1 MAMFAPATRRKL
13 KLRLAICAP
22 AGYGKSL
29 TAIKFAGALA
39 SAFGNGKPLK
49 IAAID
54 TEHGALSK
62 YAGII
67 NGVHFDVC
75 ELQHFAPSAY
85 TAAIR
90 EAAAAGYGVLIIDS
104 LSHAWSGVGGALA
117 QVDQKSAAGGNSFT
131 AWKDVTPQHNELVEA
146 ILSYPGHVI
155 ATMRTKMEY
164 VLEETTNSK
173 GKTVMAPKKIGMK
186 PVQRE
191 GMDYEF
197 DIVCDM
203 DETHTLIV
211 GKTRCP
217 AIDGQRVVKPGPEFL
232 TPVIRWLDEGVDAP
246 AETKPVFVPDVIVT
260 ASDVQVSEIRVACQT
275 LELADQPGA
284 MLAKRGVSRLEDLT
298 HTQADE
304 ILATL
309 RKKIQARKVELDAKL
324 AEAEKAEAAASKNPT
339 SAATGDHAA
348 PAATVGATDAQR
360 VKESHSENPTAATS
374 TPTGNGSEKSASES
388 SGPATGPAT
397 TTVGVESHPAPEFPD
412 RVGSIHDDDAKRIA
426 AYCHKLQI
434 SDSDLARILA
444 KRMTNGN
451 PPCPVRSV
459 PDLSHSQ
466 AQEMIANL
474 RAALQK
480 RFPDTQPF

>member
-22 AGYGKSL
+22 AGYGKSWNL
-29 TAIKFAGALA
+29 LQFGQTLA
-39 SAFGNGKPLK
+39 RLANTK

-62 YAGII
+62 YQGYT
-67 NGVHFDVC
+67 FDGMPPVDFDTC
-75 ELQHFAPSAY
+75 QLQHFAPTAY

-90 EAAAAGYGVLIIDS
+90 EAAAAGYGVLLIDS

-117 QVDQKSAAGGNSFT
+117 QVDQKSAGGGNSFT

-146 ILSYPGHVI
+146 ILSYPGHVL
-155 ATMRTKMEY
+155 ASMRTKMEY
-164 VLEETTNSK
+164 VLEEEDRK
-173 GKTVMAPKKIGMK
+173 GRKVMVPKKIGMK
-186 PVQRE
+186 PIQRE

-203 DETHTLIV
+203 DESHTLIV

-246 AETKPVFVPDVIVT
+246 VETKPVFVPDVIVT
-260 ASDVQVSEIRVACQT
+260 ASDVQVSEIQVACQT
-275 LELADQPGA
+275 LELTDQPGA

-309 RKKIQARKVELDAKL
+309 RKKIQARKAELDAKL

-360 VKESHSENPTAATS
+360 VKESHSENPTVATS
-374 TPTGNGSEKSASES
+374 TPTGNGSEKSACES

-397 TTVGVESHPAPEFPD
+397 KTVGIETHPAPEFPD